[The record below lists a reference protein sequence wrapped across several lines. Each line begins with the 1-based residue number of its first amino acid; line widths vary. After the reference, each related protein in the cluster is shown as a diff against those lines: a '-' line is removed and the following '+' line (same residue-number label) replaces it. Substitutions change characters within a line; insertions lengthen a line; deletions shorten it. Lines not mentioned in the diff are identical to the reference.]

1 MPLNISQDDQIILA
15 NIIKEYIPQAK
26 VWVFGSR
33 AKGTATYRSD
43 LDLAIDNGAP
53 LGLPLTAQ
61 LRFAFSESRLP
72 YFVDIV
78 DWHEVSEE
86 FKDLVKDT
94 CIEVL

>member
-1 MPLNISQDDQIILA
+1 MPLNISQDEQAILGD
-15 NIIKEYIPQAK
+15 IIKKHIPQAK

-33 AKGTATYRSD
+33 AKGTATHRSD

-61 LRFAFSESRLP
+61 LRSAFSESKLP

-78 DWHEVSEE
+78 DWHEASEE
-86 FKDLVKDT
+86 FKTLVQVD
-94 CIEVL
+94 CIQLF